1 MNKWERAVEM
11 ESLDLLIIFTV
22 FLLFF
27 TSFALQ
33 SDSGNLTEE
42 ANWCDERIYQSQ
54 TWISSRAAAPMIEMV
69 KLSPVASQSNK
80 GPVLFPLKKL
90 SNCARYLI
98 LIEKNKNRKTILPT
112 HIALGSFL

>member
-1 MNKWERAVEM
+1 MNKWERAVRM

-27 TSFALQ
+27 TCFALQ
-33 SDSGNLTEE
+33 SDSGNLSRK
-42 ANWCDERIYQSQ
+42 ANCDDERAEN
-54 TWISSRAAAPMIEMV
+54 ISLKSGAVAVIEMV
-69 KLSPVASQSNK
+69 KLSQSNK

>member
-1 MNKWERAVEM
+1 MNKWERAVRM
-11 ESLDLLIIFTV
+11 ESLELLIIFTV

-27 TSFALQ
+27 TCFALQ
-33 SDSGNLTEE
+33 SDSGNLSRK
-42 ANWCDERIYQSQ
+42 ANCRDERAEN
-54 TWISSRAAAPMIEMV
+54 ISLRSGAMIEMV
-69 KLSPVASQSNK
+69 KLSQSNK

-98 LIEKNKNRKTILPT
+98 LIEKTKIENHPT